1 MTLND
6 LILLMKNQKNFF
18 YMIMKNI
25 EIMIFFYELH
35 TPILLI
41 ILLEIFIFFLY
52 RNEQLNKFN

>member
-41 ILLEIFIFFLY
+41 ILLEIFIFF
-52 RNEQLNKFN
+52 FT